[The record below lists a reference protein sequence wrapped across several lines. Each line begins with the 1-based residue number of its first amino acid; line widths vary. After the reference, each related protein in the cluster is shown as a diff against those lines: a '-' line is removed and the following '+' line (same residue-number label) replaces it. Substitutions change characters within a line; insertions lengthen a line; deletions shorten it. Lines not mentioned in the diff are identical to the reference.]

1 VSGPTLQK
9 LSFRGGV
16 WEGRLCGLTPGL
28 TPDITVSAD
37 SAKLAGVRVVPE
49 GSEAWLLSVPI
60 PSETLGDG
68 IAVFLV
74 TDTRTGAQLGE
85 IVVAVGEPAEDDLRA
100 ELGLVRA
107 ELELLKRAVRRLAAS
122 GG

>member
-1 VSGPTLQK
+1 
-9 LSFRGGV
+9 
-16 WEGRLCGLTPGL
+16 
-28 TPDITVSAD
+28 
-37 SAKLAGVRVVPE
+37 
-49 GSEAWLLSVPI
+49 
-60 PSETLGDG
+60 
-68 IAVFLV
+68 V